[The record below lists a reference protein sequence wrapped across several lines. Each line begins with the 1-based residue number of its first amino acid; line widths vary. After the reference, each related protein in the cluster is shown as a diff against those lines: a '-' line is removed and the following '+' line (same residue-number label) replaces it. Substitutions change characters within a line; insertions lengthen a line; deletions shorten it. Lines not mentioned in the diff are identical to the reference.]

1 MASLTNLNDKI
12 ISHNALQAFVEFLS
26 PLNVFSRSYSAEAA
40 SKGSAI
46 IVPLYSSLSAT
57 TFNQSYEIG
66 GGTASGVTVTLN
78 IHKHVPLSLTDQQVA
93 DSSEADLEKFGYQ
106 AGAALATAVITD
118 IFSLVTSVNFGTPAI
133 TTTSGN
139 WSYAQTNKMRRL
151 ANTAKVPREGR
162 TLFLDP
168 TAMEALLN
176 DSAIKGSFYTQLA
189 ETVASG
195 LAINVAGWRV
205 IESNLIPTT
214 DVQYGFGVIP
224 DAIALAMRYL
234 KPLNPAKYDSVQQLT
249 DSTTGITMG
258 YRRHY
263 QEATGTMHANFE
275 CLWGRSPGLT
285 TGLLRISSPGT

>member
-12 ISHNALQAFVEFLS
+12 ISHNALQAFVERLA
-26 PLNVFSRSYSAEAA
+26 PLNVFSKSYSSEAA

-46 IVPLYSSLSAT
+46 IVPLYSSLTAT
-57 TFNQSYEIG
+57 TFNQSYEVG

-118 IFSLVTSVNFGTPAI
+118 IFSLVTSVNFGAAVI

-139 WSYAQTNKMRRL
+139 WSYAQTNKLRKL
-151 ANTAKVPREGR
+151 ANVAKVPDMDR

-176 DSAIKGSFYTQLA
+176 DSAIKGSFHAQLA
-189 ETVASG
+189 ESVASG
-195 LAINVAGWRV
+195 LAIRVAGWNIR
-205 IESNLIPTT
+205 ESNLILTT
-214 DVQYGFGVIP
+214 DTQYGFGVVP
-224 DAIALAMRYL
+224 DAIALAIRYL
-234 KPLNPAKYDSVQQLT
+234 APLNPGKYDSVQQLT
-249 DSTTGITMG
+249 DAQSGLTMG